1 MSTAAMTTTPP
12 MPTPAGTG
20 RSHLVAGTRLTGDLT
35 VPGLFELLGH
45 VDGRVAADQV
55 SVEDRGSIS
64 GEITAAI
71 VAIKGQ
77 FAGRITGG
85 AVKLH
90 STARVSGEVVYD
102 TLMIESGAEV
112 DASFSRR
119 TPAVG

>member
-1 MSTAAMTTTPP
+1 MSTASMTTTPP
-12 MPTPAGTG
+12 LPVPTGTG

-35 VPGLFELLGH
+35 VPGLLELLGH

-85 AVKLH
+85 QVKLH
-90 STARVSGEVVYD
+90 NTARVSGEIMYD

-119 TPAVG
+119 APAAG